1 MSQEAIGGAAASAS
15 VAKKPNFFARILI
28 FFREVIAELRKVVT
42 PTRKELL
49 KFTSVVLGFVVVM
62 MAIIFGMDWI
72 FAEVNKF
79 VFGNPNI
86 S

>member
-1 MSQEAIGGAAASAS
+1 MAAAAGGASTGR
-15 VAKKPNFFARILI
+15 KPNFFARIAL

-62 MAIIFGMDWI
+62 MALIFGLDTVFSW
-72 FAEVNKF
+72 VVDV
-79 VFGNPNI
+79 VFGVPN
-86 S
+86 

>member
-1 MSQEAIGGAAASAS
+1 MSQDAAGGLAAAGGANAGRR
-15 VAKKPNFFARILI
+15 PNLFARIAI

-62 MAIIFGMDWI
+62 MALIFGLDTVFSW
-72 FAEVNKF
+72 VVDV
-79 VFGNPNI
+79 VFGVPN
-86 S
+86 

>member
-1 MSQEAIGGAAASAS
+1 MSQDGTSAAGGASAL
-15 VAKKPNFFARILI
+15 KKPNFFQRIVI

-62 MAIIFGMDWI
+62 MAVIFGLDTV
-72 FAEVNKF
+72 FQLVVDV
-79 VFGNPNI
+79 VFGVPN
-86 S
+86 

>member
-1 MSQEAIGGAAASAS
+1 MAQDAAGGPAAAGA
-15 VAKKPNFFARILI
+15 AKKPNFFARIVI

-42 PTRKELL
+42 PTRKELV

-62 MAIIFGMDWI
+62 MALIFGLDTVSSWVI
-72 FAEVNKF
+72 DI
-79 VFGNPNI
+79 VFGVP